1 MYELREK
8 ARYIPNFAEV
18 EDEYI
23 TFPHLNITQDGY
35 LVKWIFTAEDLGQ
48 GEGRTQYPQL
58 MILAP
63 NSIESTAAKVHCLNS
78 FQSVATKY
86 LNVYEYTVDPPLLV
100 ETGYFIA
107 IYQPPRETARMLLNF
122 VKRAPPGTTIDLEAD
137 HPSSR
142 ADFLLQPL
150 IHLEINSTNVY
161 IAVSNVSLLY
171 SPFVATMQQFTP
183 TLGGNSSTII
193 PVCIIILSPYV

>member
-1 MYELREK
+1 MDELREK

-23 TFPHLNITQDGY
+23 TFSHLDITQDGY

-63 NSIESTAAKVHCLNS
+63 NSMESSFKSYTSDHCLNS
-78 FQSVATKY
+78 SQSVATKY
-86 LNVYEYTVDPPLLV
+86 LNVYEYTVDPPLPV

-107 IYQPPRETARMLLNF
+107 IYQPPRETARMLLTF
-122 VKRAPPGTTIDLEAD
+122 VKRAPPGTTIDFEAD

-150 IHLEINSTNVY
+150 IHLEINSTNVS
-161 IAVSNVSLLY
+161 IAVSQYFIIVFSLCSYNAAIYTY
-171 SPFVATMQQFTP
+171 S
-183 TLGGNSSTII
+183 
-193 PVCIIILSPYV
+193 

>member
-1 MYELREK
+1 MDELREK

-23 TFPHLNITQDGY
+23 TFSHLNITQDGY

-58 MILAP
+58 LILAP
-63 NSIESTAAKVHCLNS
+63 NSSYKSSARVPCLNS
-78 FQSVATKY
+78 SQSVATEY
-86 LNVYEYTVDPPLLV
+86 LNVYEYTVDPPLPV

-107 IYQPPRETARMLLNF
+107 IYQPPRETARMLLTF

-142 ADFLLQPL
+142 VDFLLQPL
-150 IHLEINSTNVY
+150 IHLEIDSTNVSM
-161 IAVSNVSLLY
+161 AVSKFLLLY
-171 SPFVATMQQFTP
+171 FPFVATMQQFTP
-183 TLGGNSSTII
+183 TLEGNTST
-193 PVCIIILSPYV
+193 SGM